1 MNKTV
6 LVIVMGLALTAP
18 AAWAQK
24 SPVAAP
30 PPGEPAANAIPD
42 LSTDRTTVMIT
53 PDPSATSMADPQS
66 AAEYGSPTAV
76 DSPSSPMP
84 DPAGWPTPKPS
95 AKRPKW
101 VQKAPAREPSPPPT
115 PPH

>member
-1 MNKTV
+1 MTKTV
-6 LVIVMGLALTAP
+6 LAIVVGLTLAAP
-18 AAWAQK
+18 GAWAQQGP
-24 SPVAAP
+24 SAAP
-30 PPGEPAANAIPD
+30 PPDESAPNPIPD
-42 LSTDRTTVMIT
+42 LSTDRTTVFVT
-53 PDPSATSMADPQS
+53 PDPSATAMADPQS
-66 AAEYGSPTAV
+66 AAEYGSPSAV

-101 VQKAPAREPSPPPT
+101 VQKAPASGAAPPP

>member
-1 MNKTV
+1 MKKTV
-6 LVIVMGLALTAP
+6 LAIAFGLTL
-18 AAWAQK
+18 AASAASAQK

-30 PPGEPAANAIPD
+30 DPGEPAANPIPD
-42 LSTDRTTVMIT
+42 LSTDRTTVLIT

-66 AAEYGSPTAV
+66 AAEFGSPSAV

-84 DPAGWPTPKPS
+84 DPNGWPTPKPS

-101 VQKAPAREPSPPPT
+101 VQKAPAKNAEAQPPP
-115 PPH
+115 PH